1 MSEVPEHH
9 GLIRSALIGSLM
21 IHLVLAFVPWGGF
34 VEGEGEDL
42 PGAGDLVVSL
52 FPGLA
57 GGEESPEETNMTVA
71 PPEAVPEP
79 DPMDPMELDSEP
91 TESVADDPELPQQK
105 AADLPASAGGAA
117 IPGGGGGTTLGEES
131 EGAPATGPG
140 APPSPYQPPR
150 LLAGAL
156 PIDPDDSEELNVPA
170 EIPVRLRIG
179 ADGMVQEIVPSD
191 PDLPPKVIEALER
204 SAQAMRFIPAR
215 RDDRPVEAWFHMT
228 FIHRK

>member
-9 GLIRSALIGSLM
+9 GLMRSALIGSLM

-42 PGAGDLVVSL
+42 PGSGDFVVSL
-52 FPGLA
+52 VPGLA
-57 GGEESPEETNMTVA
+57 GGEESPEETNMAVA
-71 PPEAVPEP
+71 PPSEAVPEP
-79 DPMDPMELDSEP
+79 DPVDPMELDPEP
-91 TESVADDPELPQQK
+91 TETVPDEPEPPQQNEG
-105 AADLPASAGGAA
+105 DLPASAGGPA
-117 IPGGGGGTTLGEES
+117 IPGGGGGGTPS
-131 EGAPATGPG
+131 PATGPG

-156 PIDPDDSEELNVPA
+156 PIDPDDSEELNVPE

-179 ADGMVQEIVPSD
+179 ADGTVLEIVPSD
-191 PDLPPKVIEALER
+191 PDLPPKVMEALER
-204 SAQAMRFIPAR
+204 SAQAMKFIPAR

-228 FIHRK
+228 FVHRK